1 MNVGAP
7 PDAAQTHGRDWYVPC
22 FASTGRSQFRDGLPL
37 EGRCMGAT
45 GAAAAISTN
54 DATPIVRLEHVWKSF
69 GRVEVLTDVSL
80 SVPRGEVVCII
91 GPSGAGKSTL
101 LRCIN
106 HLESVDDGTI
116 HFEGKPV
123 YRYTMNGKVVTDPD
137 WRVEAVRAQIGM
149 VFQAFNL
156 FPHLTALGN
165 VVEAPIHVLREK
177 PAEARANALALLAK
191 VGLAD
196 KAGSYPHQLSGGQQQ
211 RVAIARA
218 LAMNPKLMLFD
229 EATSALDPEL
239 VGDVLR
245 VMRQLAGE
253 GMTMIVVTHEMDFAR
268 EVADRVIFM
277 DHGNIVEDGPPGE
290 VFTNPRSPRTR
301 QFLQSI
307 LNRNGAA
314 EAAA

>member
-1 MNVGAP
+1 MGETSKDAP
-7 PDAAQTHGRDWYVPC
+7 VSGGEAV
-22 FASTGRSQFRDGLPL
+22 
-37 EGRCMGAT
+37 
-45 GAAAAISTN
+45 
-54 DATPIVRLEHVWKSF
+54 PIVRLEHVWKSF
-69 GRVEVLTDVSL
+69 GRLEVLTDVSL
-80 SVPRGEVVCII
+80 SVPKGEVVCII

-101 LRCIN
+101 LRCVN
-106 HLESVDDGTI
+106 HLEAINDGTI
-116 HFEGKPV
+116 YFEGKPV
-123 YRYTMNGKVVTDPD
+123 YRYTLNGKVHIDPER
-137 WRVEAVRAQIGM
+137 RVEAVRAQIGM
-149 VFQAFNL
+149 VFQSFNL

-165 VVEAPIHVLREK
+165 VIEAPVHVLRERTAV
-177 PAEARANALALLAK
+177 AEKRGLELLGK
-191 VGLAD
+191 VGLMD
-196 KAGSYPHQLSGGQQQ
+196 KADAYPHQMSGGQQQ

-245 VMRQLAGE
+245 VMRQLASE

-277 DHGNIVEDGPPGE
+277 DFGNIVEDGPPAE

-301 QFLQSI
+301 QFLQSV

-314 EAAA
+314 EVAA

>member
-1 MNVGAP
+1 MN
-7 PDAAQTHGRDWYVPC
+7 DAAPVT
-22 FASTGRSQFRDGLPL
+22 T
-37 EGRCMGAT
+37 
-45 GAAAAISTN
+45 
-54 DATPIVRLEHVWKSF
+54 ATPIVWLDRIWKSF
-69 GRVEVLTDVSL
+69 GRLEVLTDVSL

-106 HLESVDDGTI
+106 HLETIDDGTI
-116 HFEGKPV
+116 HFEGQPV
-123 YRYTMNGKVVTDPD
+123 YRYKRNGKLVIDPD
-137 WRVEAVRAQIGM
+137 KRVEAVRAQIGM
-149 VFQAFNL
+149 VFQSFNL

-165 VVEAPIHVLREK
+165 VIEAPVHVLRT
-177 PAEARANALALLAK
+177 PQAVAQARGMELLVK
-191 VGLAD
+191 VGLAE
-196 KAGSYPHQLSGGQQQ
+196 KAKAYPHQLSGGQQQ

-268 EVADRVIFM
+268 EVADRVVFM
-277 DHGNIVEDGPPGE
+277 DSGNIVEDDEPAK

-307 LNRNGAA
+307 LNRNGNA
-314 EAAA
+314 E